1 MASRGWRRPVIA
13 AAGMVAALILV
24 VGCGGGGDKPP
35 NADVA
40 GTPWE
45 VSVESPLGSD
55 GVNLSADSLEA
66 ATSDTSDSLS
76 GLPIRDPSAA
86 IPPAPRETIQVP
98 DPKDF
103 TEGWRVQLSAN
114 STLADADG
122 RARGARAKF
131 TEPVY
136 VEYEPPFYKVRVGDF
151 LTRPEAES
159 MATRA
164 RAEGYEGAWVVETLV
179 LRPKR

>member
-1 MASRGWRRPVIA
+1 MA
-13 AAGMVAALILV
+13 AAGMLTVLILI
-24 VGCGGGGDKPP
+24 VGCGGGGKQPP
-35 NADVA
+35 NIDLAA
-40 GTPWE
+40 TPWE
-45 VSVESPLGSD
+45 VSAESPLGGA
-55 GVNLSADSLEA
+55 GVNLSADSLGVTPAGTA
-66 ATSDTSDSLS
+66 AAPESPAVL
-76 GLPIRDPSAA
+76 
-86 IPPAPRETIQVP
+86 PPAPQETIQVP

-122 RARGARAKF
+122 RARGARIKF

>member
-1 MASRGWRRPVIA
+1 MAVT
-13 AAGMVAALILV
+13 GMLAVLILV
-24 VGCGGGGDKPP
+24 IGCGGGGDKPP
-35 NADVA
+35 NIDVA

-45 VSVESPLGSD
+45 VSAESPLGSD
-55 GVNLSADSLEA
+55 GVSLSVDSLGTPLA
-66 ATSDTSDSLS
+66 DTLTVKAIESTEVLS
-76 GLPIRDPSAA
+76 S
-86 IPPAPRETIQVP
+86 PREVIQVP

-114 STLADADG
+114 STLADADA
-122 RARGARAKF
+122 RARAARVKF

-151 LTRPEAES
+151 LTRAEAES

>member
-1 MASRGWRRPVIA
+1 MAPAPDGRGRHRWS
-13 AAGMVAALILV
+13 ALILL
-24 VGCGGGGDKPP
+24 VGCGGGGKKPP
-35 NADVA
+35 NIDVA

-45 VSVESPLGSD
+45 VSAESPLGSD
-55 GVNLSADSLEA
+55 AVILSADSLGA
-66 ATSDTSDSLS
+66 LPADTLAVKTIDST
-76 GLPIRDPSAA
+76 A
-86 IPPAPRETIQVP
+86 IPPSPRGTIQVP

-151 LTRPEAES
+151 LTRAEAES

-179 LRPKR
+179 MRPKR

>member
-1 MASRGWRRPVIA
+1 MTAV
-13 AAGMVAALILV
+13 GMLAVLILV
-24 VGCGGGGDKPP
+24 VGCGGGGKEPP
-35 NADVA
+35 NFDVA

-45 VSVESPLGSD
+45 VSAESPLGGA
-55 GVNLSADSLEA
+55 GVSLSADSLGVISADTTA
-66 ATSDTSDSLS
+66 APENPAPL
-76 GLPIRDPSAA
+76 
-86 IPPAPRETIQVP
+86 PPAPLETTPVP

-103 TEGWRVQLSAN
+103 TEGWRVQVSAN

-122 RARGARAKF
+122 RARGARARF

-164 RAEGYEGAWVVETLV
+164 RAEGFEGAWVVETLV
-179 LRPKR
+179 LKPKR

>member
-1 MASRGWRRPVIA
+1 MGSCGGRRPPMT
-13 AAGMVAALILV
+13 AAGMLTVLILL
-24 VGCGGGGDKPP
+24 VGCGSGGKQPP
-35 NADVA
+35 NVDVA

-45 VSVESPLGSD
+45 VSAESPLGSD
-55 GVNLSADSLEA
+55 GVNLAADSLGA
-66 ATSDTSDSLS
+66 PPADTLVVKTIDST
-76 GLPIRDPSAA
+76 A
-86 IPPAPRETIQVP
+86 IPPAQRETIQVP

-179 LRPKR
+179 MRPKR